1 MRTKKMSGR
10 MRAKR
15 NRRYN
20 RLAMLGI
27 SFVVCMLMVVLLALG
42 VNLRK
47 RIADNDDKQ
56 QTLAQQIEDEGNRT
70 QEIEELQEYMQSDEY
85 IEKAAKEKIGL
96 VKDNEIVFKE
106 IN

>member
-1 MRTKKMSGR
+1 MRTKKMSGKKK
-10 MRAKR
+10 AKR

-27 SFVVCMLMVVLLALG
+27 SFVVCMLMVVLLVQG

-47 RIADNDDKQ
+47 RITDNGDKQ

-70 QEIEELQEYMQSDEY
+70 QDIEELQEYMQSDEY

-106 IN
+106 ID

>member
-1 MRTKKMSGR
+1 MK
-10 MRAKR
+10 AKR

-27 SFVVCMLMVVLLALG
+27 SFVVCMLMVVLLVQG
-42 VNLRK
+42 VNLRRK
-47 RIADNDDKQ
+47 ITDNDNKQ
-56 QTLAQQIEDEGNRT
+56 QTLAQQIEDEGERT
-70 QEIEELQEYMQSDEY
+70 RDIEQLQEYMQSDEY

-106 IN
+106 MD

>member
-1 MRTKKMSGR
+1 MRTKKMSGK
-10 MRAKR
+10 MKAKR

-27 SFVVCMLMVVLLALG
+27 SFVVCMLMVVLLVQG
-42 VNLRK
+42 VNLRRK
-47 RIADNDDKQ
+47 ITDNDNKQ
-56 QTLAQQIEDEGNRT
+56 QTLAQQIEDEGERT
-70 QEIEELQEYMQSDEY
+70 RDIEQLQEYMQSDEY

-106 IN
+106 MD

>member
-1 MRTKKMSGR
+1 MRTKKMSGT
-10 MRAKR
+10 MKAKR

-27 SFVVCMLMVVLLALG
+27 SFVVCMLMVVLLVQG

-47 RIADNDDKQ
+47 RISDNEDKQ
-56 QTLAQQIEDEGNRT
+56 QTLAQQIEDEENRT
-70 QEIEELQEYMQSDEY
+70 QDIEELQEYMQSDEY

-106 IN
+106 ID